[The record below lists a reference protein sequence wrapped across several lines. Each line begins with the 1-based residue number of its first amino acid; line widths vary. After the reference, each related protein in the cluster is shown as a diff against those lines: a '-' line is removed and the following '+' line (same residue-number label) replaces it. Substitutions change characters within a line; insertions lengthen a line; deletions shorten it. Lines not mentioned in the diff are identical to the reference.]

1 MMEQAQGVSS
11 MKELVTTMT
20 QRGQITVP
28 VEVRR
33 LLGLKPRDKVAFTI
47 EDGEVRLV
55 PVEFTVASAYGSVE
69 PLAGGDDFE
78 EQIREAKSERAGKE
92 ARKLAGR

>member
-1 MMEQAQGVSS
+1 

-28 VEVRR
+28 SEVRR

-47 EDGEVRLV
+47 DGDDVRLV
-55 PVEFTVASAYGSVE
+55 PVSFTATSAYGSVE
-69 PLAGGDDFE
+69 PLADSDDFE
-78 EQIREAKSERAGKE
+78 EQVRRAKDERAAK
-92 ARKLAGR
+92 AAQTLSKR

>member
-1 MMEQAQGVSS
+1 

-28 VEVRR
+28 AEVRR
-33 LLGLKPRDKVAFTI
+33 LLGLKPRDKVTFAI

-55 PVEFTVASAYGSVE
+55 PAAFTVASAYGSVE
-69 PLAGGDDFE
+69 PLANGDDFE
-78 EQIREAKSERAGKE
+78 EQIRQAKEDRVERSAKKIS
-92 ARKLAGR
+92 AR